1 MKVKVW
7 LYWQLSSESY
17 FYKLYELN
25 AVGGP
30 DGVEYHGKYTMDMGD
45 DCKVTENTYGI
56 PMIEYNGEL
65 YDLKTTDSLP
75 PTPFIYIS
83 DDGRHVKKHKLDVVK
98 VEG

>member
-1 MKVKVW
+1 MKAKVW

-30 DGVEYHGKYTMDMGD
+30 DGVEYHGEYIMDIG
-45 DCKVTENTYGI
+45 DCKVAENTYGV

-83 DDGRHVKKHKLDVVK
+83 NDGWHVKRYMFDVVK
-98 VEG
+98 AED